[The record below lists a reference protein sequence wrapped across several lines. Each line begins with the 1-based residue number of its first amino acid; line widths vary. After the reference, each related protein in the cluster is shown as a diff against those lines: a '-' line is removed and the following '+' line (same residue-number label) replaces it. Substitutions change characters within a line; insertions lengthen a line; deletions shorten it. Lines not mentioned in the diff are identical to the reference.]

1 MKVLVARLCV
11 TVCKLPGSSVYGILQ
26 AGILEWVVL
35 PLSRGSSWPR
45 FHRSPALQVDSLL
58 SEPLGKHK
66 VVLYPWSYLLYHRD
80 LLVCFM
86 AFISIISYSL
96 FACVFFSLFPEWNF
110 MRVGSCLLF
119 NTILLILEFHVSCS
133 TLHPHHLKECLVPSR
148 CSVHL

>member
-1 MKVLVARLCV
+1 MEFFRQEHWSGLLFPYPGD
-11 TVCKLPGSSVYGILQ
+11 LPDPGFTGLLHCRWILYC
-26 AGILEWVVL
+26 
-35 PLSRGSSWPR
+35 LS
-45 FHRSPALQVDSLL
+45 
-58 SEPLGKHK
+58 PLGKHK

-86 AFISIISYSL
+86 AFIGIISYSL
-96 FACVFFSLFPEWNF
+96 FACVFFSLLPEWNF